1 MPLLSQRFFQGF
13 LWNQGIKILELG
25 LSFASSV
32 ILARGLG
39 VNDYGLLVSVVTVIS
54 LISFFTSFGFEEIL
68 NYYIPKLS
76 VSEGEKNANFLL
88 RILVILRA
96 LIYGVTIGLIFIF
109 NKNIADI
116 LGFPAI
122 SVYLKIASLYFFFG
136 GVASLFLANFFGRLL
151 VKEVAVVR
159 VLSSVIG
166 LILTIV
172 VLFVLRLGLSGQ
184 LWAMT
189 LSSFFT
195 LTLYLWSSLKYLKNA
210 TLSIA
215 LRPLLGFGLTI
226 WLTNLVNYILG
237 KQFDILVLGHFLKDA
252 KTLGF
257 YSLAFSIIAIL
268 GTLMTMGAAGVSS
281 ATFSEI
287 AQKKEWDKLRLALRV
302 HIKLDSFL
310 LIPPVIF
317 ALFFGRQIISIIY
330 GSSYSSAFQFLVI
343 FGFFN
348 ILSRPL
354 GGGTT
359 TSVLYALNLERLVM
373 FLRGGAGILNIILAL
388 FFLITLNLGATG
400 VALATGFVGLFLGIL
415 EFLALFY
422 KFKPSVPVFYHLK
435 LIIAITS
442 GLAVVFWINPTNLLV
457 LVLTALVF
465 ALFTFLVLLFLKPIE
480 REELPLLEKVLPA
493 FAVKS
498 LKLIHIWKIMPIM
511 HEI

>member
-39 VNDYGLLVSVVTVIS
+39 VNDYGLLISVVTVIS
-54 LISFFTSFGFEEIL
+54 LVTFFTSFGFEEIL

-76 VSEGEKNANFLL
+76 VSQGPEGANFLL

-96 LIYGVTIGLIFIF
+96 LIYGVTLGLIFIF
-109 NKNIADI
+109 NKDIATI

-122 SVYLKIASLYFFFG
+122 SVYLRIASLYFFFG
-136 GVASLFLANFFGRLL
+136 GVASLFLSNFFGRLL

-159 VLSSVIG
+159 VLSSIIG
-166 LILTIV
+166 LALTII
-172 VLFVLRLGLSGQ
+172 VLFVLRLGISGQ
-184 LWAMT
+184 LWAMG
-189 LSSFFT
+189 LSSLFT
-195 LTLYLWSSLKYLKNA
+195 LVLYLWSSVKYLQNA
-210 TLSIA
+210 VLTVA
-215 LRPLLGFGLTI
+215 LRPVLVFGLTV

-257 YSLAFSIIAIL
+257 YSLAFSIIAIV
-268 GTLMTMGAAGVSS
+268 GTLMTMGAAGVST
-281 ATFSEI
+281 ATFAEI
-287 AQKKEWDKLRLALRV
+287 AQKKEWDKLRLALKV

-330 GSSYSSAFQFLVI
+330 GGSYSPAFQYLLI

-435 LIIAITS
+435 LLVAILL
-442 GLAVVFWINPTNLLV
+442 GLVVVFWINPTNLLM

-465 ALFTFLVLLFLKPIE
+465 ALFTFLALLFLKPIE
-480 REELPLLEKVLPA
+480 REEFPLLEKVLPA
-493 FAVKS
+493 FGVKS
-498 LKLIHIWKIMPIM
+498 LKLIGIWKNNA
-511 HEI
+511 HHA